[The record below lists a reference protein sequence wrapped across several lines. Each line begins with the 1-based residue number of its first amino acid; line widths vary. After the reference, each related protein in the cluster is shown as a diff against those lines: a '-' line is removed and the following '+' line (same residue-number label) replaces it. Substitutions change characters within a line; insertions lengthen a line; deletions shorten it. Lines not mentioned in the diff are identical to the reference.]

1 MALTTR
7 NTRETAPKV
16 KSALALCECIY
27 SSRLALGLTQA
38 QVAGFSALSERF
50 LGELENGRTSV
61 SLSRVRT
68 LATLLNIQILV
79 AGSPIDQVH
88 TLVRST
94 RKSLGLTQNDAAGF
108 LGLSLSTL
116 KAIEKGHQGVSLEKL
131 FVATSGLGLVWQATC
146 PAQVKTGEH

>member
-7 NTRETAPKV
+7 NTRETAPKA
-16 KSALALCECIY
+16 KSALALCECIH

-79 AGSPIDQVH
+79 RGKFIFLRTTSPQHI
-88 TLVRST
+88 LLKPPAIT
-94 RKSLGLTQNDAAGF
+94 RLCSAKFT
-108 LGLSLSTL
+108 
-116 KAIEKGHQGVSLEKL
+116 
-131 FVATSGLGLVWQATC
+131 
-146 PAQVKTGEH
+146 